1 MRTLATVTLIGCV
14 ALVAPAAHTQDEGG
28 DEAAVQTAAQKWIE
42 AWNAGDMAGVAALYT
57 EDADYED
64 VFGER
69 HEGRAAI
76 EQAFAEINSGPYQ
89 GAQLEL
95 ESISLRF
102 MSPTVAVSD
111 TRWKMT
117 GMPEGDGPAAPAE
130 GLSTAVFVAQGDQ
143 WLITAHRS
151 RVPYTPPAP

>member
-1 MRTLATVTLIGCV
+1 MHKLATVTLIGCL

-28 DEAAVQTAAQKWIE
+28 DEAAVQAVAQKWID

-89 GAQLEL
+89 GSQLEL
-95 ESISLRF
+95 ETVATRML
-102 MSPTVAVSD
+102 SPTLAVSD

-130 GLSTAVFVAQGDQ
+130 GLSTVVFVAQGGG

-151 RVPYTPPAP
+151 RVPYSP

>member
-1 MRTLATVTLIGCV
+1 MRTLATMTLIGCV
-14 ALVAPAAHTQDEGG
+14 ALVAPAAHGQDEGG
-28 DEAAVQTAAQKWIE
+28 DGAAIQAVAQKWID

-76 EQAFAEINSGPYQ
+76 EQAFAESNSGPYQ
-89 GAQLEL
+89 GSQLEL
-95 ESISLRF
+95 ESISFRMLGP
-102 MSPTVAVSD
+102 SLAVSD
-111 TRWKMT
+111 TRWKVT
-117 GMPEGDGPAAPAE
+117 GMPESDGPAAPAE
-130 GLSTAVFVAQGDQ
+130 GLSTAVFVAQGDG

-151 RVPYTPPAP
+151 RVPYSP